1 MILIKAILF
10 DLDGT
15 LLPLDTELFMQ
26 EYLKDFGNYIKKAIN
41 PQYFIKSLMASTSA
55 MMADQNPQK
64 TNYQIFWE
72 DFQKHMGTQTNI
84 VAPVMD
90 AFYIEKFKD
99 LVRMTSPNPKQA
111 TACVQAALQRGLKI
125 VLATQPVFPLV
136 AILERMRWAGIDTL
150 PWDLITSY
158 EKMHSCKPKASYYQ
172 EIACHLHVSPE
183 QCMMVGNDMYD
194 DLSAA
199 KIGMKTYLVTDYLL
213 VHGQNNIQADGRG
226 SLQDF
231 APWLSAE
238 ILKQKELDCQT

>member
-26 EYLKDFGNYIKKAIN
+26 AYLKDFGNYIKKAIN

-72 DFQKHMGTQTNI
+72 DFQKHMGTLTNI

-111 TACVQAALQRGLKI
+111 TACVQAALQRGLKTVSYTHLDVYKRQMSTPTRLGTILSPMVI
-125 VLATQPVFPLV
+125 VVP
-136 AILERMRWAGIDTL
+136 
-150 PWDLITSY
+150 
-158 EKMHSCKPKASYYQ
+158 
-172 EIACHLHVSPE
+172 
-183 QCMMVGNDMYD
+183 MVHPTP
-194 DLSAA
+194 A
-199 KIGMKTYLVTDYLL
+199 
-213 VHGQNNIQADGRG
+213 
-226 SLQDF
+226 
-231 APWLSAE
+231 
-238 ILKQKELDCQT
+238 